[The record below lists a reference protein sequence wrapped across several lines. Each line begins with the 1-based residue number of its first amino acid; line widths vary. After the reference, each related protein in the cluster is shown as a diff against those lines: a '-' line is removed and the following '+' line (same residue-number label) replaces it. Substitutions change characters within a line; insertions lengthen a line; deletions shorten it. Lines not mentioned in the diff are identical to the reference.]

1 MVLKEMELVGAED
14 ALEEVGLAEHQIKFT
29 SLCPIP
35 PSFPT
40 QSLLDD
46 LYGALAK
53 HVAPSLKEEKEE
65 RERERG
71 WCMVSHKPCGIVTV
85 GGSRGAFALEVLS
98 RN

>member
-53 HVAPSLKEEKEE
+53 HVAPPLQEKEERAEQRE
-65 RERERG
+65 RERERR
-71 WCMVSHKPCGIVTV
+71 WCMG
-85 GGSRGAFALEVLS
+85 
-98 RN
+98 